1 MKGQNYIF
9 ASLISMICVAALYA
23 GPAEDI
29 FGTSAR
35 VQAMGGAGTAFSQD
49 ASATFY
55 NPALLTRCPK
65 QTLSLGYQLANTDMT
80 VQGNHEVELLNKQM
94 GFSQATT
101 VGACLSPLTNLAVG
115 FYASF
120 PLQMPLKIPDIETI
134 NSTPRFL
141 MYGANATFPTAV
153 VGLAYAPL
161 KQLSLGLSVALS
173 AGVGIKQTMNMPIFA
188 STVSP
193 HIYPLVRVIAGATG
207 NPTEAL
213 SLSLVY
219 RQASYGRF
227 DVEVETTSTFLG
239 VSADLALQLG
249 SVLGHSPEQIAFGLS
264 YQINPVWLLGA
275 DLTYY
280 LWASAPSPFMFA
292 KAKRDTFLSNIM
304 TFPVEEDLALRNT
317 FVPRFGLECSLNEKV
332 KIRSGYAFH
341 MSAAPIPSKISN
353 ILDGNIHRVTL
364 GSGYR
369 FVSFSS
375 LSLTADAFV
384 AVDVMLEKTVKKSGH
399 SSNLNDPKNYNFGGS
414 AVSAGLTL
422 KAEY

>member
-1 MKGQNYIF
+1 MKGQYF
-9 ASLISMICVAALYA
+9 RYVLIILIGVTFVTVLHA
-23 GPAEDI
+23 GPSEDI
-29 FGTSAR
+29 FGASSR

-55 NPALLTRCPK
+55 NPALLTKCPK
-65 QTLSLGYQLANTDMT
+65 QTLSLGYQLANTDLI
-80 VQGNHEVELLNKQM
+80 VKDNKNKDLPNKQL
-94 GFSQATT
+94 GFSQATNI
-101 VGACLSPLTNLAVG
+101 GACLSPFENLGAG

-173 AGVGIKQTMNMPIFA
+173 AGVGIHQTMNMPVFA

-193 HIYPLVRVIAGATG
+193 HIYPLLRVIAGVTG
-207 NPTEAL
+207 NPLEAL
-213 SLSLVY
+213 TLSLVY
-219 RQASYGRF
+219 RQASYGQF
-227 DVEVETTSTFLG
+227 SVDVETTTTPISWMA
-239 VSADLALQLG
+239 SAGLALQLG
-249 SVLGHSPEQIAFGLS
+249 SVLGYSPEQIAFGLS
-264 YQINPVWLLGA
+264 YQFGSSWLLGA

-280 LWASAPSPFMFA
+280 LWASAPSIFMSA
-292 KAKRDTFLSNIM
+292 KAKRHTFISNKM
-304 TFPVEEDLALRNT
+304 TFPAEENMALRNS
-317 FVPRFGLECSLNEKV
+317 FVPRLGLEYSLNEKV
-332 KIRSGYAFH
+332 KIRLGYAFH

-353 ILDGNIHRVTL
+353 ILDGNIHRATF

-369 FVSFSS
+369 FLSFSKI
-375 LSLTADAFV
+375 SLTADAFV
-384 AVDVMLEKTVKKSGH
+384 AVDVMLQKSVAK
-399 SSNLNDPKNYNFGGS
+399 SNEPRNYNFGGS
-414 AVSAGLTL
+414 AMSAGLTL